1 MGGQMLELLQTHL
14 HILFS
19 VLVSYK
25 FNNEHRTQNFK
36 YPLWLFSTM
45 YSWYWILF
53 ISYTKTCSGDLLRI
67 SPLLRYTITEN
78 FQNQL
83 QMVEFNWHLS
93 IPCLGQHSLFSLLG
107 ILLKYLTVYN
117 KVKLK

>member
-25 FNNEHRTQNFK
+25 FHNEHRTQKFK
-36 YPLWLFSTM
+36 YPLWLFSMM

-53 ISYTKTCSGDLLRI
+53 MSYTETCSGDLLRV

-83 QMVEFNWHLS
+83 EMGEFKWHWHLS
-93 IPCLGQHSLFSLLG
+93 IPCLGQQFLF
-107 ILLKYLTVYN
+107 
-117 KVKLK
+117 